1 MKNKIDLRIIK
12 TNKVLFEALI
22 TLMEQKDFEKIKI
35 SDICD
40 QALINRSTFYA
51 HYEDKYDL
59 LLAMINDLKNNLER
73 ELKENKE
80 EDISKNY
87 FMELLKILINHVD
100 EKRETYNSILKND
113 KNGIVMGFL
122 IDVSYRDLTSRLK
135 NNNLISI
142 IPIDVITKFYIG
154 GIVNVGI
161 DWIKNKNKY
170 TKEELLLYFDKLIPD
185 KIWLI
190 ILIFLKNLY
199 KNSVNLIYPI
209 FFLYI
214 NSNKFFK
221 A

>member
-73 ELKENKE
+73 QLKENKE

-100 EKRETYNSILKND
+100 EKREIYNSILKND
-113 KNGIVMGFL
+113 KNWIVMDFL

-135 NNNLISI
+135 NNNIISI

-154 GIVNVGI
+154 GIVNIGV

-190 ILIFLKNLY
+190 IITFLNNLY

-209 FFLYI
+209 FFFI
-214 NSNKFFK
+214 
-221 A
+221 

>member
-100 EKRETYNSILKND
+100 EKREIYNSILKND
-113 KNGIVMGFL
+113 KNGIVIDFL
-122 IDVSYRDLTSRLK
+122 IDVSYKDLTSRLK
-135 NNNLISI
+135 NNNIIST
-142 IPIDVITKFYIG
+142 IPVDVITKFYIG
-154 GIVNVGI
+154 GIVNIGV

-190 ILIFLKNLY
+190 IITFLNNLY

-221 A
+221 D

>member
-1 MKNKIDLRIIK
+1 MNNKIDLRIIK
-12 TNKVLFEALI
+12 TKKILFEALV

-59 LLAMINDLKNNLER
+59 LLAMINDLKNNLEH

-113 KNGIVMGFL
+113 KNGIVMDFL

-135 NNNLISI
+135 NNNIISI

-190 ILIFLKNLY
+190 IITFLNNLY

-214 NSNKFFK
+214 NLNKFFK

>member
-1 MKNKIDLRIIK
+1 MNNKIDLRIIK
-12 TNKVLFEALI
+12 TKKILFEALV

-59 LLAMINDLKNNLER
+59 LLAMINDLKNNLEH

-87 FMELLKILINHVD
+87 FMEFLKILINHVD

-190 ILIFLKNLY
+190 IITFLNNLY
-199 KNSVNLIYPI
+199 KKRVSRYYYL
-209 FFLYI
+209 
-214 NSNKFFK
+214 SSTH
-221 A
+221 

>member
-154 GIVNVGI
+154 GIVNIGI
-161 DWIKNKNKY
+161 DWVKNKNKY

-185 KIWLI
+185 KVWI
-190 ILIFLKNLY
+190 IIITFLNNLY

-209 FFLYI
+209 FFFI
-214 NSNKFFK
+214 
-221 A
+221 

>member
-59 LLAMINDLKNNLER
+59 LLAMINDLKNNLEH

-87 FMELLKILINHVD
+87 FMEFLKILINHVD

-113 KNGIVMGFL
+113 KNGIVMDFL

-161 DWIKNKNKY
+161 DWVKNKNKY

-185 KIWLI
+185 K
-190 ILIFLKNLY
+190 
-199 KNSVNLIYPI
+199 V
-209 FFLYI
+209 
-214 NSNKFFK
+214 
-221 A
+221 

>member
-1 MKNKIDLRIIK
+1 MNNKIDLRIIK
-12 TNKVLFEALI
+12 TKKILFEALV

-59 LLAMINDLKNNLER
+59 LLAMINDLKNNLEH
-73 ELKENKE
+73 ELKGNKE

-87 FMELLKILINHVD
+87 FMEFLKILINHVD

-209 FFLYI
+209 FFFI
-214 NSNKFFK
+214 
-221 A
+221 